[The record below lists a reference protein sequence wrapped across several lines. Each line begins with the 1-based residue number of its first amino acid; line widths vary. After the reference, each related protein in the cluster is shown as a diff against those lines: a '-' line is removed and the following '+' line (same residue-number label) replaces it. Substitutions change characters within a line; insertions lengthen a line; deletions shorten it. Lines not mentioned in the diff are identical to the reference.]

1 MVRKYFRKCGISNSL
16 DDEEDDALFAD
27 LLKMKKTTDAAEC
40 EMTVDDNSEDH
51 ELMSD
56 VDTEEYYYDTTN
68 DQLIQD
74 ILYGSSDDEEF
85 DGF

>member
-1 MVRKYFRKCGISNSL
+1 M

-40 EMTVDDNSEDH
+40 EMTVDGNSEDH

-56 VDTEEYYYDTTN
+56 VDTEEYYDDTTN
-68 DQLIQD
+68 DKLIQD